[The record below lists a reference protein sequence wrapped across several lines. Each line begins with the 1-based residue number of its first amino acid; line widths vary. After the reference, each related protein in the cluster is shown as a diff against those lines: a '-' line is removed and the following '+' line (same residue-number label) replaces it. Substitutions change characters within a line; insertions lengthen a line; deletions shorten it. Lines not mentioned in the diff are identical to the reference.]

1 MVELVHVGCHLGVL
15 VSEIDLA
22 IYIKR
27 NKNVCNIIQI
37 LYLEFYPQEIK
48 ERKNN
53 IPEDVD
59 YSNIYNSKEWKNN

>member
-1 MVELVHVGCHLGVL
+1 MVKLVHVGCHLGVL
-15 VSEIDLA
+15 VSEINLA

-27 NKNVCNIIQI
+27 NKSVCNIIQI
-37 LYLEFYPQEIK
+37 LHLEFFPQEIK

-59 YSNIYNSKEWKNN
+59 YSNIYNSKEQENN